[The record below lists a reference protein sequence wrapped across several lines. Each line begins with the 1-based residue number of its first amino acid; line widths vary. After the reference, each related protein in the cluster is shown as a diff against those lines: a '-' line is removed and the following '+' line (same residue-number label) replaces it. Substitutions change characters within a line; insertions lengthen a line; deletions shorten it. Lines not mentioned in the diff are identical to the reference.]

1 MIAQLELL
9 ILIGWILLILFI
21 AIAIAVISLSIGIR
35 AVKGDNTSFGKVFVT
50 GLITIF
56 ISGVIT
62 YVMQLIMPGYAFIGS
77 LVALL
82 IMMFI
87 IMRRHDTTFFGA
99 LGAILIYAIVL
110 ILIIVLL
117 FIFTPTLVGWISAV
131 LSYDITQLIPSI

>member
-1 MIAQLELL
+1 MLAQLDLL
-9 ILIGWILLILFI
+9 IQIGWILLILFI

-35 AVKGDNTSFGKVFVT
+35 AVKGYNTSFGKVFVT
-50 GLITIF
+50 GLLAIF

-62 YVMQLIMPGYAFIGS
+62 FVMQLVLPGYAFIGS

-110 ILIIVLL
+110 VLILVILFFFAPVVLS
-117 FIFTPTLVGWISAV
+117 WISAV
-131 LSYDITQLIPSI
+131 LSYDITQLIPSF

>member
-9 ILIGWILLILFI
+9 ILIGWILLFLFI

-62 YVMQLIMPGYAFIGS
+62 FVTQLIMPGYAFIGS
-77 LVALL
+77 LVSLL
-82 IMMFI
+82 II
-87 IMRRHDTTFFGA
+87 LVILMRRHDTSFLGS

-110 ILIIVLL
+110 IVILFVL
-117 FIFTPTLVGWISAV
+117 FFFAPTLVSWISAI
-131 LSYDITQLIPSI
+131 LSYDITQLIPSL